1 LRAKLLIIAVYLL
14 TATVYADFTGIVVK
28 VYDADTIT
36 VNSATILY
44 KVRLY
49 GIDAP
54 EKAQAYGVEATAA
67 LSERI
72 LGRSVTIIERGTDQY
87 RRIIGVVMLG
97 AVDINLELLQKGL
110 VWCYRQYNR
119 NPAYIV
125 AEDAARGKKIG
136 LWGTTAPQAP
146 WEYRK
151 AMKNVRK

>member
-1 LRAKLLIIAVYLL
+1 MRTKLFIIAVYLV

-36 VNSATILY
+36 VNSDTTIY

-67 LSERI
+67 LSDRI
-72 LGRSVTIIERGTDQY
+72 LGRTVTVIERGTDQY
-87 RRIIGVVMLG
+87 RRVIGVVMLG

-110 VWCYRQYNR
+110 AWCYRQYNR
-119 NPAYIV
+119 TPAYIV
-125 AEDAARGKKIG
+125 AEEAARVKKVG
-136 LWGTTAPQAP
+136 LWGTTEPQAP